1 MRRFTQSS
9 LHPKRPLLA
18 LLLMAAMGGAAAVA
32 SLADLP
38 DNQVTLEQVTRGRMS
53 AVTHICADCHNRGRN
68 TGDPSNPHWL
78 AGFET
83 GAPPYQVVFQGTTF
97 KTYPR
102 NLTPD
107 PDTGIGK
114 FSPRQIFNALRFGL
128 DPDKTPDVVITSN
141 TPGQG
146 NFPADP
152 HYLAPPMQWPLYRHL
167 PDNELWDIIAYL
179 KHGLK
184 AVKNLVPE
192 NDESPDHWVSFYTP
206 ERIGVYPFPVFPAG
220 NEEFT
225 P

>member
-1 MRRFTQSS
+1 MSPFSFSPRGKPA
-9 LHPKRPLLA
+9 LLVLPLLMTTMG
-18 LLLMAAMGGAAAVA
+18 LLTAAGAR
-32 SLADLP
+32 ADLP
-38 DNQVTLEQVTRGRMS
+38 DNPVSMEQVARGRLS

-68 TGDPSNPHWL
+68 TGDPSHPRWF
-78 AGFET
+78 AGLEP
-83 GAPPYQVVFQGTTF
+83 GGPPFQIPFQGKTF

-114 FSPRQIFNALRFGL
+114 FTSRQLFNALRFGL

-146 NFPADP
+146 NFPKEP
-152 HYLAPPMQWPLYRHL
+152 QYLAPPMQWPLYRHL

-179 KHGLK
+179 QHGLK
-184 AVKNLVPE
+184 PVSNKVLDNEEPA
-192 NDESPDHWVSFYTP
+192 DHWISFYTP
-206 ERIGVYPFPVFPAG
+206 ANIGVYPFPVFPG
-220 NEEFT
+220 KGEEFK

>member
-1 MRRFTQSS
+1 MRRFAQSS
-9 LHPKRPLLA
+9 LSAKPPLLA
-18 LLLMAAMGGAAAVA
+18 LLVTTTLSLGTAVVCFG
-32 SLADLP
+32 DLP
-38 DNQVTLEQVTRGRMS
+38 DSQVSLEQVTRGRMS

-78 AGFET
+78 AGFEP
-83 GAPPYQVVFQGTTF
+83 GAVPFQVGPY
-97 KTYPR
+97 KTYQR

-107 PDTGIGK
+107 PETGIGK
-114 FSPRQIFNALRFGL
+114 FTPHQLFNALRFGL

-167 PDNELWDIIAYL
+167 PDNELWDVIAYL

-184 AVKNLVPE
+184 PVSNKVPD
-192 NDESPDHWVSFYTP
+192 NDEPAAGWASFYTP
-206 ERIGVYPFPVFPAG
+206 DKIGVYPFPVFPAA
-220 NEEFT
+220 NEEFG

>member
-1 MRRFTQSS
+1 MRQLTPSS
-9 LHPKRPLLA
+9 FSTRRPLLA
-18 LLLMAAMGGAAAVA
+18 FLLLTTLGGAAAVA

-38 DNQVTLEQVTRGRMS
+38 DNAVTIEQVTRGRMS
-53 AVTHICADCHNRGRN
+53 AVTHSCADCHNRGRN

-78 AGFET
+78 AGLEPS
-83 GAPPYQVVFQGTTF
+83 AMPFQIGPF

-107 PDTGIGK
+107 PETGVGK

-128 DPDKTPDVVITSN
+128 DPANTPDVVITST

-146 NFPADP
+146 NFPAEP
-152 HYLAPPMQWPLYRHL
+152 HYLAPPMPWPSYRYL

-179 KHGLK
+179 KHGIK
-184 AVKNLVPE
+184 AVSNKVPDSQE
-192 NDESPDHWVSFYTP
+192 PPDHWASAYTP
-206 ERIGVYPFPVFPAG
+206 DQIGVYPFPVFPGA

>member
-1 MRRFTQSS
+1 MRRFTPAS
-9 LHPKRPLLA
+9 LHPNRPLLA
-18 LLLMAAMGGAAAVA
+18 LLVTTTLGLGTAVVCFG
-32 SLADLP
+32 DLP
-38 DNQVTLEQVTRGRMS
+38 DEAVTLDQVTRGRMS
-53 AVTHICADCHNRGRN
+53 AVTKICADCHNRGRN
-68 TGDPSNPHWL
+68 TGDPSDPHWL

-83 GAPPYQVVFQGTTF
+83 GAPPFQVVFQGKTF

-107 PDTGIGK
+107 NVTGIGRLTE
-114 FSPRQIFNALRFGL
+114 RQIFNALRYGL
-128 DPDKTPDVVITSN
+128 KPSETPDVVITSS

-152 HYLAPPMQWPLYRHL
+152 RYLAPPMQWPLYRHL

-184 AVKNLVPE
+184 AVSNKVPDSE
-192 NDESPDHWVSFYTP
+192 GPPDFWVSFYTP
-206 ERIGVYPFPVFPAG
+206 DMIGVYPFPVFPAG
-220 NEEFT
+220 NEEFK

>member
-1 MRRFTQSS
+1 MRRFTRSP
-9 LHPKRPLLA
+9 LHPKRVLPGLLVTTT
-18 LLLMAAMGGAAAVA
+18 LGLGTAVVCFG
-32 SLADLP
+32 DLP
-38 DNQVTLEQVTRGRMS
+38 DNQASMEQVARGRMA

-68 TGDPSNPHWL
+68 TGDPSDPHWL

-83 GAPPYQVVFQGTTF
+83 GAPPFQVVFQGKAY
-97 KTYPR
+97 KTYPA

-107 PDTGIGK
+107 PETGIGK
-114 FSPRQIFNALRFGL
+114 FAPRQLFNALRFGL
-128 DPDKTPDVVITSN
+128 DPEETPDMVITSN

-184 AVKNLVPE
+184 PVSNKIPE
-192 NDESPDHWVSFYTP
+192 NDESSDHWVSFYTP

-220 NEEFT
+220 NEEFR

>member
-1 MRRFTQSS
+1 MRRFTHAS
-9 LHPKRPLLA
+9 LPPKRPLLA
-18 LLLMAAMGGAAAVA
+18 LLLMAAMGGAATVS

-38 DNQVTLEQVTRGRMS
+38 DNQATQEQVTRGRLS

-68 TGDPSNPHWL
+68 TGDPNNPHWL
-78 AGFET
+78 AGFEP
-83 GAPPYQVVFQGTTF
+83 GAVPYQVGPY
-97 KTYPR
+97 KTYSR

-107 PDTGIGK
+107 PETGIGK
-114 FSPRQIFNALRFGL
+114 FSPRQLFNALRFGL
-128 DPDKTPDVVITSN
+128 DPDKAPDVVITSN

-184 AVKNLVPE
+184 PVSNKVPD
-192 NDESPDHWVSFYTP
+192 NDEPPGGWASFYTP
-206 ERIGVYPFPVFPAG
+206 EKIGLYPFPVFPAG

>member
-1 MRRFTQSS
+1 MRWFTKPSPWVIPSQ
-9 LHPKRPLLA
+9 LA
-18 LLLMAAMGGAAAVA
+18 LLATTTLGLGTAVA
-32 SLADLP
+32 CFGDLP
-38 DNQVTLEQVTRGRMS
+38 DSQVTLEQVTRGRLS

-68 TGDPSNPHWL
+68 TGDPSNPHWF
-78 AGFET
+78 AGLEP
-83 GAPPYQVVFQGTTF
+83 GAPPFPIVFQGHTF
-97 KTYPR
+97 RTYPR

-107 PDTGIGK
+107 PETGIGK
-114 FSPRQIFNALRFGL
+114 FTPRQIFNALRFGL
-128 DPDKTPDVVITSN
+128 DPAVTPDVVITSS

-184 AVKNLVPE
+184 AVKNLVPDNE
-192 NDESPDHWVSFYTP
+192 EPSDHWISFYTP
-206 ERIGVYPFPVFPAG
+206 ARIGVYPFPVFPGG